1 MIELSPSFTPDV
13 IVSMGCGGECPFFPS
28 ASRQDWNLTD
38 PTNQSIAVMR
48 ALRDEIEK
56 KVKNLLMTI

>member
-1 MIELSPSFTPDV
+1 
-13 IVSMGCGGECPFFPS
+13 VSMGCGGECPFFPS